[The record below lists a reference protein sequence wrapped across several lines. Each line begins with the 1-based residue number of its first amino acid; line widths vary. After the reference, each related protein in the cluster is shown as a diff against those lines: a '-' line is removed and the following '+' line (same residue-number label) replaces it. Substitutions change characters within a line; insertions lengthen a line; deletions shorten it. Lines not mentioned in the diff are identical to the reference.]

1 MGAKNK
7 PPKRPILIDEQE
19 VLRVHL
25 QATQMRDE
33 LLAEAEKLR
42 RAGKIS
48 RAREVLKRAEAINQ
62 ELERVERER
71 STPPL

>member
-42 RAGKIS
+42 KAGKIS